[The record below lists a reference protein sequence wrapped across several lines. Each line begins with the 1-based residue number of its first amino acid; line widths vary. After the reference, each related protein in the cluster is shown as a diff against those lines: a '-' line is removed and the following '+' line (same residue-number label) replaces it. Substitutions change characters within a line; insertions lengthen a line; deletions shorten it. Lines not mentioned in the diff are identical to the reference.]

1 MLAERVDNDVG
12 RADGSPATL
21 GLGRLE
27 PDAVRFRFLGSFL
40 TLHLV
45 LVEVDSRPTPG
56 RLLTTTQ
63 PGEQCSSIVGILS
76 GAMISISS
84 VTTRGAAW
92 PGATW
97 RPAPKLSAKG
107 IPRRLWSRSS
117 HHLRQKGQFRLI
129 DHAAFCSSFTGGLIT
144 RAPSGQ
150 ETASPSGHRDA

>member
-84 VTTRGAAW
+84 VTTRVAAW

-97 RPAPKLSAKG
+97 RPAPKLSA
-107 IPRRLWSRSS
+107 
-117 HHLRQKGQFRLI
+117 
-129 DHAAFCSSFTGGLIT
+129 
-144 RAPSGQ
+144 
-150 ETASPSGHRDA
+150 